1 VASPHDAVERGGA
14 PEGDA
19 HPAAPAGAGE
29 PPRGGL
35 GILGGSFN
43 PPHRGHVALARHAL
57 RELGLGR
64 VLLMPARVSPGK
76 PVEDEPNPA
85 YPQHRLEMCR
95 LVAEDVEGVEAC
107 ALEVERD
114 GPSYTVDT
122 LRALHDEH
130 PDTELTFILGADVA
144 STLPTWHEAA
154 ALPALARFAVALRVG
169 GRPIAEPDR
178 AGLPTRGWRS
188 RPQAGWPKR
197 GPIGE
202 TLAPLASPNRPAPQA
217 RVTRLRS
224 GPSFSIIRL
233 HMPMIDVSSSLVRER
248 VRRGLSVEEL
258 VGRAVAS
265 YIAEHSLYRATNPT
279 GGRGIG
285 SVASGGMAPVRAN
298 GGDA

>member
-1 VASPHDAVERGGA
+1 VASPHDVVGRGGA
-14 PEGDA
+14 PKGDA
-19 HPAAPAGAGE
+19 HPAAPVRAGE
-29 PPRGGL
+29 PSQGGL

-43 PPHRGHVALARHAL
+43 PPHGGHVALARHAL

-76 PVEDEPNPA
+76 PVEVEPNPA
-85 YPQHRLEMCR
+85 HPRHRLEMCR
-95 LVAEDVEGVEAC
+95 LAATDVEGVEAC

-154 ALPALARFAVALRVG
+154 ALPALARFAVALRAG

-178 AGLPTRGWRS
+178 VGLPTRGG
-188 RPQAGWPKR
+188 GWPKR

-202 TLAPLASPNRPAPQA
+202 TLASLASPKRPAPQA

-224 GPSFSIIRL
+224 GPSFSILRL

-248 VRRGLSVEEL
+248 VRRGLSVEDL
-258 VGRAVAS
+258 VGRPVAS
-265 YIAEHSLYRATNPT
+265 YIAEHGLYRATNTT

-285 SVASGGMAPVRAN
+285 SVASGGMAPARAD

>member
-1 VASPHDAVERGGA
+1 VASPHDAVGRGGA

-19 HPAAPAGAGE
+19 HPTAPEGDAHPAAPVGAAE
-29 PPRGGL
+29 PSRGGL

-43 PPHRGHVALARHAL
+43 PPHRGHIALARHAL

-76 PVEDEPNPA
+76 PVEVEPNPA
-85 YPQHRLEMCR
+85 HPRHRLEMCR
-95 LVAEDVEGVEAC
+95 LVAADVEGVEAC

-122 LRALHDEH
+122 LKALHGEH

-169 GRPIAEPDR
+169 GRPIAEPDHV
-178 AGLPTRGWRS
+178 GLPTGGWRS
-188 RPQAGWPKR
+188 RPQAGEP
-197 GPIGE
+197 
-202 TLAPLASPNRPAPQA
+202 
-217 RVTRLRS
+217 

-258 VGRAVAS
+258 VGRPVAS
-265 YIAEHSLYRATNPT
+265 YIAEHGLYRAANPT
-279 GGRGIG
+279 GGRGVG
-285 SVASGGMAPVRAN
+285 DVT
-298 GGDA
+298 GGDMARARVPGEGA